1 MGPYDRLL
9 GQRGLRCLYGRSVHE
24 EGGTSSSRDVAA
36 LQQDNGAL
44 GTFCRLNGVRC
55 VMVVSNWAKKLF
67 SSSPSVLLLA
77 GLGLYSWLAPDGPPH
92 LSWYPIISSNRG
104 ARSV

>member
-1 MGPYDRLL
+1 MIDFSDSVGSDVSMGGASMKR
-9 GQRGLRCLYGRSVHE
+9 
-24 EGGTSSSRDVAA
+24 EGPADVAA

-77 GLGLYSWLAPDGPPH
+77 GMGLYSWLALDGPPH